1 MLEELTEIN
10 QSKMSKTVG
19 TRFDN
24 WFDGNNNNGEVEGG
38 LQKKERAKRK
48 SIGKAED
55 DLVNLGILSYNVLKT

>member
-38 LQKKERAKRK
+38 L
-48 SIGKAED
+48 
-55 DLVNLGILSYNVLKT
+55 